1 VEVKTH
7 LHLLKLAFQ
16 RDGQWPKAYPV
27 YEQLNADVFAQ
38 YGSAL
43 KGMEGVEKWSAKTY
57 GNGKAEA
64 NEGAF
69 IAPTQWDILL

>member
-1 VEVKTH
+1 
-7 LHLLKLAFQ
+7 
-16 RDGQWPKAYPV
+16 V

-43 KGMEGVEKWSAKTY
+43 KGAEGVEKWNAKNF
-57 GNGKAEA
+57 GNGKAES

-69 IAPTQWDILL
+69 KAPAQWDILL